1 MVRVGIGKGGAQRP
15 LLFIASVVF
24 PTCPDQPKGSTATLR
39 TSRERKGRRERLPRI
54 DQAAAHDVVQLGR
67 HGALHLELVRQNI
80 RVPSHSLARR
90 LDALRRL
97 VRPAAQVDVLWR
109 NVHVQR
115 PGARFVLLDQH
126 LGPRRERP
134 RGVGPCRTD
143 TTTSEIVG
151 AVQPKS
157 QICADPVRILPLR
170 DVGAPWRLPSY
181 PVLREKST
189 WHSLRPH
196 VWGEQEPQVW

>member
-24 PTCPDQPKGSTATLR
+24 HTCPDQPKGSTATLR

-54 DQAAAHDVVQLGR
+54 DQAAAHNVVQLGR

-80 RVPSHSLARR
+80 RVPSHSLARG

-115 PGARFVLLDQH
+115 PGARLVLLDQH
-126 LGPRRERP
+126 RCPRRERP
-134 RGVGPCRTD
+134 RGVRPCRTD
-143 TTTSEIVG
+143 TTTLHLRSVE
-151 AVQPKS
+151 QCNPNPKS
-157 QICADPVRILPLR
+157 VRLPLR